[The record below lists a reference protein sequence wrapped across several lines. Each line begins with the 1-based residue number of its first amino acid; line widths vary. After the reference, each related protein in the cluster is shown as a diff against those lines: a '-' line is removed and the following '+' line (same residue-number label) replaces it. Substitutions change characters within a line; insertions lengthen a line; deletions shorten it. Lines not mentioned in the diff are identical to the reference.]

1 MREILEHVFKI
12 LENDGK
18 HEYSLVKVEVPKE
31 LTEMVLAFGLNI
43 PDDQIY
49 EDPDDTSLG
58 RELETHI
65 TVKYGLETQDPA
77 EVEKII
83 AEYPEPDDI
92 APIDVKLG
100 NTAIF
105 ESDKPYDVVYI
116 SAESAQLNKLHELLN
131 SLPNGDEHPNYIAH
145 VCIAYVKKGNGKQY
159 IDKTDF
165 NGLEFEVN
173 EVVFKTPTGD
183 STKIN
188 L

>member
-1 MREILEHVFKI
+1 MREILEYVFKI
-12 LENDGK
+12 LENDGN
-18 HEYSLVKVEVPKE
+18 HEYSLVKVDVPKDI
-31 LTEMVLAFGLNI
+31 TEKVLAFGLNI
-43 PDDQIY
+43 PEDQIY
-49 EDPDDTSLG
+49 EDPNDTSLG

-77 EVEKII
+77 EVEKILKG
-83 AEYPEPDDI
+83 YSEPNDI
-92 APIDVKLG
+92 APINVKLG
-100 NTAIF
+100 STAIF

-165 NGLEFEVN
+165 NGLEFKVN